1 MKGWGEH
8 RVRSIGYTWGSRKK
22 TMLFLKH
29 VDFVLVAKIRPFM
42 FGLVEEEENE
52 SGEKILVPIQHLV
65 REFMDNFH

>member
-1 MKGWGEH
+1 
-8 RVRSIGYTWGSRKK
+8 
-22 TMLFLKH
+22 MLFLKH